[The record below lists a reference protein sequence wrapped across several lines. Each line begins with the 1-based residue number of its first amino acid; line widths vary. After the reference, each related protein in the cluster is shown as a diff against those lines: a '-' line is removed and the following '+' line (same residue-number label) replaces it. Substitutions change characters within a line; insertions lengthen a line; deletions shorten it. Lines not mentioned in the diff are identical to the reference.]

1 MPDHPCRPQLPGP
14 GAALSSRSTSA
25 SRSTSGAYSDT
36 GTLAWKAE
44 PYALR
49 RNRTK
54 RKAVIPP
61 HDKSCKMVRE
71 VSVHKLIRR
80 ALRDHYAA
88 VMAEPIPQHWVDML
102 NRLAERESKTRQ
114 APTKQDPEFGNSM
127 S

>member
-1 MPDHPCRPQLPGP
+1 M
-14 GAALSSRSTSA
+14 
-25 SRSTSGAYSDT
+25 
-36 GTLAWKAE
+36 AWKAE

-102 NRLAERESKTRQ
+102 NRLAERELKTRQ

>member
-1 MPDHPCRPQLPGP
+1 M
-14 GAALSSRSTSA
+14 AWESR
-25 SRSTSGAYSDT
+25 
-36 GTLAWKAE
+36 TLGVAAE
-44 PYALR
+44 PD
-49 RNRTK
+49 
-54 RKAVIPP
+54 KAQGRYPP
-61 HDKSCKMVRE
+61 NTTKSCKMVRE

-114 APTKQDPEFGNSM
+114 KQTKQDPEFGNSL

>member
-1 MPDHPCRPQLPGP
+1 
-14 GAALSSRSTSA
+14 
-25 SRSTSGAYSDT
+25 
-36 GTLAWKAE
+36 
-44 PYALR
+44 
-49 RNRTK
+49 
-54 RKAVIPP
+54 
-61 HDKSCKMVRE
+61 MVRE